1 MLIDSHCHL
10 SFDDYAQDFDSVY
23 ARAMATGV
31 QGFVNICTKYAEAD
45 ELIRLSEQHD
55 NIYASIGI
63 HPHEAEATLK
73 NYSLSQIH
81 AWLMRYAAHPKVVL
95 IGETGLDY
103 HYEHSPK
110 DLQQQVFKTHIA
122 ISQKLD
128 IPLSI
133 HTRSADADTIVIL
146 QEMAQHH
153 PVRGILH
160 CFTGTPQLAEAALEL
175 GMYISISGIVTFN
188 KSVDLQEIVKTIPLD
203 RLLVETDAPYLA
215 PTPYRGKRNEPA
227 YIIETVKKIAALK
240 EISVEEIMAQT
251 TENFKRLC
259 NKFK

>member
-10 SFDDYAQDFDSVY
+10 SFDDYAQDFDSIY
-23 ARAMATGV
+23 ARAMAAGV
-31 QGFVNICTKYAEAD
+31 HGFVNISTKYSETD
-45 ELIRLSEQHD
+45 RLISLSEQYD
-55 NIYASIGI
+55 KIYASIGI

-73 NYSLSQIH
+73 TYSLQQIE
-81 AWLMRYAAHPKVVL
+81 AWLLHYAFHPKVVL

-110 DLQQQVFKTHIA
+110 HLQQQVFKKHIA
-122 ISQKLD
+122 VSQKIG

-133 HTRSADADTIVIL
+133 HTRSADADTIAIL
-146 QEMAQHH
+146 QEMAQDQ
-153 PVRGILH
+153 PVQGIIH
-160 CFTGTPQLAEAALEL
+160 CFTGTQQLADGALEL

-188 KSVDLQEIVKTIPLD
+188 KSVDLQAIVKTIPLD

-227 YIIETVKKIAALK
+227 YIVETVKKIAALK
-240 EISVEEIMAQT
+240 EVSVDEIVMQT
-251 TENFKRLC
+251 TANFKRLC
-259 NKFK
+259 DKFK